1 MCIKRKNKTKTRN
14 SKQEYYKEKTNK
26 EKEKMI
32 NLIYTILS
40 IACLSA
46 GFYFG
51 FKIGKTSEMPKV
63 PEKIKHPIKVRK
75 EEKEQEEA
83 ENRLTKELKNLDNF
97 DGTPESQEDI

>member
-1 MCIKRKNKTKTRN
+1 
-14 SKQEYYKEKTNK
+14 
-26 EKEKMI
+26 MI

-63 PEKIKHPIKVRK
+63 PEKIKHPIKTIKV
-75 EEKEQEEA
+75 EKEQKQFESELNKA
-83 ENRLTKELKNLDNF
+83 LKNLDNF

>member
-1 MCIKRKNKTKTRN
+1 
-14 SKQEYYKEKTNK
+14 
-26 EKEKMI
+26 MI

-63 PEKIKHPIKVRK
+63 PEKIKHPIKTIKV
-75 EEKEQEEA
+75 EKEHEQFESELNKA
-83 ENRLTKELKNLDNF
+83 LKNLDNF

>member
-1 MCIKRKNKTKTRN
+1 
-14 SKQEYYKEKTNK
+14 
-26 EKEKMI
+26 MI

-63 PEKIKHPIKVRK
+63 PEKIKHPIKTMKV
-75 EEKEQEEA
+75 EKEQEQFESELNKA
-83 ENRLTKELKNLDNF
+83 LKNLDNF

>member
-1 MCIKRKNKTKTRN
+1 
-14 SKQEYYKEKTNK
+14 
-26 EKEKMI
+26 MI

-63 PEKIKHPIKVRK
+63 PEKRKHPIK
-75 EEKEQEEA
+75 
-83 ENRLTKELKNLDNF
+83 T
-97 DGTPESQEDI
+97 I

>member
-1 MCIKRKNKTKTRN
+1 
-14 SKQEYYKEKTNK
+14 
-26 EKEKMI
+26 MI

-51 FKIGKTSEMPKV
+51 FKIGKTLEMPKV
-63 PEKIKHPIKVRK
+63 SEKIIHPIKTIKV
-75 EEKEQEEA
+75 EKEHEQFESELNKA
-83 ENRLTKELKNLDNF
+83 LKNLDNF

>member
-1 MCIKRKNKTKTRN
+1 
-14 SKQEYYKEKTNK
+14 
-26 EKEKMI
+26 MI

-40 IACLSA
+40 IACLST

-63 PEKIKHPIKVRK
+63 PEKIKHPIKTMKV
-75 EEKEQEEA
+75 EKEQEQFESKL
-83 ENRLTKELKNLDNF
+83 NKELKNLDNF

>member
-1 MCIKRKNKTKTRN
+1 
-14 SKQEYYKEKTNK
+14 
-26 EKEKMI
+26 MI

>member
-1 MCIKRKNKTKTRN
+1 
-14 SKQEYYKEKTNK
+14 
-26 EKEKMI
+26 MI

-63 PEKIKHPIKVRK
+63 PEKIKHPIKTIKV
-75 EEKEQEEA
+75 EKEQEQVESELNKA
-83 ENRLTKELKNLDNF
+83 LKNLDNF